1 MSGAVELHDGLASRS
16 GERCETGFAPGEFQN
31 VSERHAHR
39 IHSDIRML
47 DCRRAAFISREK
59 CDLLVPEEMKK
70 KCSSSVA
77 NYDDLAQL
85 LSSFQYHLA
94 SRTEVINLVFRSS

>member
-1 MSGAVELHDGLASRS
+1 MVWPAAGVRGLRRDLHEATCLTPGL
-16 GERCETGFAPGEFQN
+16 FQN
-31 VSERHAHR
+31 VPERHARR

-47 DCRRAAFISREK
+47 DCRRATVVSRGN
-59 CDLLVPEEMKK
+59 CNLLVPEEVKK

-85 LSSFQYHLA
+85 LLSFQHHLA
-94 SRTEVINLVFRSS
+94 SRTKVINLVF